1 MVEIHKMWLNP
12 WVYDYKKNE
21 QMNER
26 NKANKTIQNI
36 NFIGPFKQMLLI
48 NLILKTGLLE
58 RINILF
64 FPHDQYLS

>member
-1 MVEIHKMWLNP
+1 MKEI
-12 WVYDYKKNE
+12 
-21 QMNER
+21 
-26 NKANKTIQNI
+26 KANTTIQNI

-48 NLILKTGLLE
+48 NFILKTGLSE